1 MYNGDNRLRRSSAA
15 ALKKFINTDMTAV
28 YEYYEKIRAEVATW
42 EDISADAVFEVSI
55 NDRLLPVVND
65 SLEKLG
71 KIMPETERVRGR
83 WSIDPLFLG
92 VLDVVSFL
100 PLRTSQYFTSAP

>member
-28 YEYYEKIRAEVATW
+28 YEKIRAEVATW

-55 NDRLLPVVND
+55 NDRLLPVVKD

-71 KIMPETERVRGR
+71 KIMPETERVRER